1 MSQQRTPTKAQVI
14 LAPRR
19 DPPIP
24 PTNKTIFLA
33 GSTSNTDTDDW
44 RTILTNSLS
53 HFAGLTILNPYRA
66 GWDST
71 WREDESFAPFR
82 EQVEW
87 ELDMQGSADLVIVYF
102 HPATQ
107 AVVSLL
113 ELGLAAG
120 SAAGAGAGVGGSGVL
135 VVCPDGYWKKGN
147 VSIVCRRFG
156 IEMLGSVDELGDA
169 IVRKLAL
176 WRGDSSDFSGAK

>member
-107 AVVSLL
+107 AIPLPRPLLVCLSLASLL
-113 ELGLAAG
+113 ALLLVLGLGVAG
-120 SAAGAGAGVGGSGVL
+120 SSSFVRMATGRREMSRLCAVALVL
-135 VVCPDGYWKKGN
+135 RCLARLMSWG
-147 VSIVCRRFG
+147 
-156 IEMLGSVDELGDA
+156 MLS
-169 IVRKLAL
+169 
-176 WRGDSSDFSGAK
+176 